1 LRSLRRSRDL
11 VLAPDL
17 PESDVTR
24 VVKAIDDVLG
34 QRETNAQ
41 RAAAE
46 RVIGAYSRLDPAGR
60 RRFLEALATRFGAD
74 AVSLDRAVDSIRVAR
89 TPAERA
95 QAERTLRRAVVP
107 RYAAWLHVITGL
119 PTAWRSWSSCAPT
132 C

>member
-1 LRSLRRSRDL
+1 M
-11 VLAPDL
+11 LAPDL